1 MFTGII
7 EAQAIVR
14 IVQNNGHGVMRITFD
29 SPVSGALKIDQSVAH
44 DGVCLT
50 VISCDEESHTVEV
63 INETLRRTHFS
74 QLSTGDKLNIERAM
88 MAGARLDGHMVQGH
102 VDTLGKV
109 KSIVE
114 NTFVFTFPP
123 EFDPLVV
130 MKGSICINGV
140 SMTVMHTDSGEL
152 GVALIP
158 YTLEHTG
165 FGTLSIGDSVN
176 LEFDILGKYVARMLG
191 TASRGKGE
199 DKSEGV
205 TKEMLQNFGF
215 ANS

>member
-7 EAQAIVR
+7 ETQAIVTAVESSGR
-14 IVQNNGHGVMRITFD
+14 GIMRVTFE
-29 SPVSGALKIDQSVAH
+29 SPISGALKIDHSVSH

-50 VISCDEESHTVEV
+50 VVACNENTHTVE
-63 INETLRRTHFS
+63 IIAETLKRTHFPG
-74 QLSTGDKLNIERAM
+74 LKRGNKLNIERAM

-102 VDTLGKV
+102 VDTLGTV
-109 KSIVE
+109 KSIID
-114 NTFVFTFPP
+114 NNFIISYPS

-140 SMTVMHTDSGEL
+140 SMTVMHTASGEL

-165 FGTLSIGDSVN
+165 FGTLTTGDKVN
-176 LEFDILGKYVARMLG
+176 LEFDILGKYVQKNLAHR
-191 TASRGKGE
+191 S
-199 DKSEGV
+199 SEILAE
-205 TKEMLQNFGF
+205 TM
-215 ANS
+215 